1 MKVKELIEK
10 LQKCDSEKEAF
21 IKFGLDKNDK
31 IGYWLEIAFVE
42 DILDDCIIY
51 AEYTATKEDCDFVII
66 LKIMSLIILMFIEL
80 ILMRG
85 YVNEIKEDIV
95 DSSTNLVLILIG
107 AFIIPILY
115 ITMT

>member
-1 MKVKELIEK
+1 M
-10 LQKCDSEKEAF
+10 
-21 IKFGLDKNDK
+21 
-31 IGYWLEIAFVE
+31 
-42 DILDDCIIY
+42 
-51 AEYTATKEDCDFVII
+51 II

-80 ILMRG
+80 TLMRG

>member
-21 IKFGLDKNDK
+21 IKFGLDKNDE

-51 AEYTATKEDCDFVII
+51 AEYTATKEDCDFVGQVD
-66 LKIMSLIILMFIEL
+66 LKEAYKRMLE
-80 ILMRG
+80 
-85 YVNEIKEDIV
+85 EE
-95 DSSTNLVLILIG
+95 
-107 AFIIPILY
+107 
-115 ITMT
+115 